1 MAETKGFFISCE
13 GGEGVGK
20 SSFLE
25 KLKTEIQLRGHTVIA
40 TREPGGSPVG
50 EAIRPLFN
58 HPPTD
63 DPLTP
68 EAEFMLIS
76 ASRIQHVRNKIQPA
90 IDTGSWVLCDRY
102 FDSSLVYQGIIGGL
116 DRKFMDL
123 VIKHTTFGLNPDLT
137 FLLDCPVD
145 VSLARIQKRTLS
157 QPGQTRYDQADRAH
171 HVKIRE
177 AFLKLADEFPKR
189 YAVLDAQLSTAELV
203 VEATK
208 HLRYHRGDY

>member
-1 MAETKGFFISCE
+1 MAKKRGFFISCE

-25 KLKTEIQLRGHTVIA
+25 KLRTEIQLRGHTAVP
-40 TREPGGSPVG
+40 TREPGGSPIG

-58 HPPTD
+58 HPPAD

-68 EAEFMLIS
+68 EAEFLLIS
-76 ASRIQHVRNKIQPA
+76 ASRAQHVRNKIQPA
-90 IDTGSWVLCDRY
+90 LQVGSWVLCDRY
-102 FDSSLVYQGIIGGL
+102 FDSSLVYQGVIGGL

-123 VIKHTTFGLNPDLT
+123 VIKHSTFELSPDLT

-145 VSLARIQKRTLS
+145 TSLARLQTRALS
-157 QPGQTRYDQADRAH
+157 QPGQTRFDKADRVH

-177 AFLKLADEFPKR
+177 AFLKLADEFSKR
-189 YAVLDAQLSTAELV
+189 YVVLDAQQSTAELV

-208 HLRYHRGDY
+208 HLRYHHSDY